1 MSKLKIKKKRL
12 NFEDQQYLRDQSLL
26 VEIRAT
32 SAKVDNLQTRIDNLN
47 ERLSKHISL
56 IEQVYATL
64 QSPIDKV
71 KKFFK

>member
-1 MSKLKIKKKRL
+1 MSKVKIKKKRL